1 LGPGGS
7 WFSFSE
13 SFSLASDD
21 PFQTITRTFTVP
33 TGITATLSFEGV
45 GGDNIGMLL
54 DNVEISAI
62 PEPATMLLLG
72 TGLIGLAGIGRRKR
86 AK

>member
-1 LGPGGS
+1 
-7 WFSFSE
+7 
-13 SFSLASDD
+13 
-21 PFQTITRTFTVP
+21 
-33 TGITATLSFEGV
+33 
-45 GGDNIGMLL
+45 MLL